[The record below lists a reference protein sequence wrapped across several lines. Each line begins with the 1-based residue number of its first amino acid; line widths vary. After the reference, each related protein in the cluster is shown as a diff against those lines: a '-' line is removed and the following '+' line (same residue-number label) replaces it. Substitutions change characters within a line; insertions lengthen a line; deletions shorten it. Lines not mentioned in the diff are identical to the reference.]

1 MPSNKDLKNE
11 IQLISEKLELE
22 IDTNGL
28 NNRQLVETLSDL
40 KAKERDMELETQADS
55 AAAKEPEAK
64 EPEAKEP
71 EAKEPEA
78 KEPEAKEPEAK
89 EPEAKEP
96 EAKEPEAKE
105 PEAKEPEAK
114 ELKKALKIYVKK
126 GKAITTK
133 RGILSDGDEIKESDI
148 HNGEKELERLLKS
161 GYLEKK

>member
-78 KEPEAKEPEAK
+78 KE
-89 EPEAKEP
+89 
-96 EAKEPEAKE
+96 
-105 PEAKEPEAK
+105 
-114 ELKKALKIYVKK
+114 LKKALKIYVKK